1 MSKVI
6 DENGNTANTGTQ
18 LKKKLWDTM
27 KNDIMKGKTQK
38 KKADIINDILNN

>member
-1 MSKVI
+1 MSQVI
-6 DENGNTANTGTQ
+6 DEHGNTANTGTQ

-27 KNDIMKGKTQK
+27 KNDIMKGKNQK